1 MGESPPDLIKK
12 LKYFSS
18 NMVCG
23 MKEIINIINIIN
35 IIRDE

>member
-12 LKYFSS
+12 LKYLSID
-18 NMVCG
+18 MVCG
-23 MKEIINIINIIN
+23 MKEVINIIN